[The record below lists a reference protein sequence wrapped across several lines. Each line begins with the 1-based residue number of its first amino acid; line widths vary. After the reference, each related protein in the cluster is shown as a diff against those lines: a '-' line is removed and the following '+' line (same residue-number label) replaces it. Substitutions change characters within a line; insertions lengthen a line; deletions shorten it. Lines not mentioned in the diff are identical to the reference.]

1 MERTLEKS
9 REETRNHT
17 EESEAKDTIIATHS
31 QCIER
36 LEEELTSVR
45 EFTKEARTELV
56 ANRRMKEETERERGE
71 GGESKRSYRAGG
83 EDVSAAVGS

>member
-17 EESEAKDTIIATHS
+17 EESEAKDTII
-31 QCIER
+31 
-36 LEEELTSVR
+36 EEELTSVR